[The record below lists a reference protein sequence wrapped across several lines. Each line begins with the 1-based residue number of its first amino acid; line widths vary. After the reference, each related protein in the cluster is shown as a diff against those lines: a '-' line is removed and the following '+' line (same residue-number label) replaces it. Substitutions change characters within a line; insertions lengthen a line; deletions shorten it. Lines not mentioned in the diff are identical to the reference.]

1 MGLEPGRRSH
11 CHKKSFRPNLYN
23 IYVAARREPPPPLG
37 PSWIVPLTLREGES
51 RRNRAATEVD
61 SEPAL
66 GPTRLGERARERP
79 KIFAKTEPRQIFISL
94 EKHPQDIDI
103 PVAARHGFE
112 P

>member
-1 MGLEPGRRSH
+1 MKAS
-11 CHKKSFRPNLYN
+11 
-23 IYVAARREPPPPLG
+23 
-37 PSWIVPLTLREGES
+37 
-51 RRNRAATEVD
+51 RAATVRLPK
-61 SEPAL
+61 SIQSPPL

-103 PVAARHGFE
+103 QVAARHGFE